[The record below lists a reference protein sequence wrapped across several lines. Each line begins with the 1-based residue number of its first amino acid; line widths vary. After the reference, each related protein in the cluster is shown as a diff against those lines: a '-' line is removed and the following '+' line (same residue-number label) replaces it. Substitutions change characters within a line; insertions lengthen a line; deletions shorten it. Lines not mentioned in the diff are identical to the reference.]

1 MLSPY
6 RALDLTDEK
15 GLLCGKI
22 LADLGAEV
30 IQIEIPS
37 GNTARKIPP
46 FAEGKT
52 NLEHSLFWYAFSA
65 GKKSITLDIESGIG
79 SDNLKK
85 LVRTADFLIESFAP
99 GYLDST
105 GLGYQ
110 TLSRINPGLIM
121 VSISPFGQTGP
132 YRDYKSGDLVSTA
145 MGGMA
150 YCTGE
155 VDRPPVRISL
165 DQTYSQASVH
175 AAAGLLIALN
185 QRARTARGQWVDVSM
200 QASVVRTLH
209 TQLPYWE
216 YSNRIVQRSGI
227 RRFRGGVSTQ
237 EIWPCKDG
245 FVSWMFFG
253 GAVGT
258 RQMQYMVE
266 WMDSKGMAGNLTD
279 EIQDWS
285 SLDLTSV
292 SPDKIRFWEQL
303 IGDFFKNHSKQ
314 ELYEEAVEKR
324 IPLTPL
330 NDVSD
335 VLEDK
340 QLIERNFWTNITYPD
355 LNTEVP
361 YPGFLFITSD
371 KECQPA
377 VKNRAPRLGENN
389 EDIYRELQ
397 EVEEEKRHSVIPG
410 GNTRENKPD
419 LAALGGLNVVDFSW
433 AFAGP
438 FIGAYLG
445 DYGANVIKIESNS
458 NLDITRVTSPYKDG
472 ISGINRSG
480 CFLVAN
486 NSKMSLTLNLK
497 HPKAS
502 QIVERLIN
510 WADIVVENFGTG
522 VMDRLGLSYEK
533 LREINPKIIMLSAT
547 IQGQTGPRASF
558 TGYGW
563 NTVALTGIGNLTGWP
578 DRSPVGTLQAYPDS
592 VVPWFGVVAIVA
604 ALDYR
609 RRTGKG
615 QYIDISQYE
624 TTCQFLAPLVMDYAV
639 NHNLSTRS
647 GNQSPYAAP
656 HGVYRCQGSDRWC
669 AISVFTEIEW
679 EAFRKTL
686 GYPEWTKEERFSSLQ
701 QRKQNEEQLNE
712 LVEEWT
718 QKYTPEE
725 ITGILQ
731 EAGVPAGIVKTNK
744 ELFKDPQLEHR
755 GYFQPIEHPEIGK
768 CYQQGWPVILSESPV
783 TIKPAP
789 CLGEHNEY
797 ICTRIL
803 GLSDEEFVDF
813 FREGVFD

>member
-30 IQIEIPS
+30 IQVESPS
-37 GNTARKIPP
+37 GNPARKIPP
-46 FAEGKT
+46 FARGKT
-52 NLEHSLFWYAFSA
+52 DPEHSLFWYAFSA
-65 GKKSITLDIESGIG
+65 GKKSVTLDMEVGNG
-79 SDNLKK
+79 RDNFKK
-85 LVRTADFLIESFAP
+85 LAGTADFLIESFPP
-99 GYLDST
+99 GYLDSI

-110 TLSRINPGLIM
+110 TLSSINPALIM

-132 YRDYKSGDLVSTA
+132 YRDYKAGDLVSTA

-155 VDRPPVRISL
+155 VDRPPIRISL

-175 AAAGLLIALN
+175 AAAGILIALN
-185 QRARTARGQWVDVSM
+185 QRSKIGRGQWIDVSM

-216 YSNRIVQRSGI
+216 YSNKIVERSGI
-227 RRFRGGVSTQ
+227 QRFRGGVSTQ

-266 WMDSKGMAGNLTD
+266 WMDSKGMAGSLTE

-285 SLDLTSV
+285 SLDLTKV
-292 SPDKIRFWEQL
+292 SPNKIRSWEQL
-303 IGDFFKNHSKQ
+303 IGDFFMNHTKL

-335 VLEDK
+335 VLEDN
-340 QLIERNFWTNITYPD
+340 QLIDRKFWTNVAYTD
-355 LNTEVP
+355 LDTEVP

-371 KECQPA
+371 EECQPA
-377 VKNRAPRLGENN
+377 VKGRAPRLGENN
-389 EDIYRELQ
+389 DDIYQELK
-397 EVEEEKRHSVIPG
+397 ELDEESIHAVLPG
-410 GNTRENKPD
+410 GNIPDNKRD
-419 LAALGGLNVVDFSW
+419 LAALEGLRVVDFSW

-438 FIGAYLG
+438 FIGSYLG
-445 DYGANVIKIESNS
+445 DYGANIIKIESNS

-486 NSKMSLTLNLK
+486 NSKMSLTLDLK
-497 HPKAS
+497 NPKA
-502 QIVERLIN
+502 RLIIEKLIS
-510 WADIVVENFGTG
+510 WADVVVENFGTG
-522 VMDRLGLSYEK
+522 VMDRLGLNYKK
-533 LREINPKIIMLSAT
+533 LQAINPNIIMLSAT

-592 VVPWFGVVAIVA
+592 VVPWFGVVAILA

-639 NHNLSTRS
+639 NNNLSTRV
-647 GNQSPYAAP
+647 GNQSSYSVP
-656 HGVYRCQGSDRWC
+656 HGVYRCKGNDRWC
-669 AISVFTEIEW
+669 AISVFTEIER
-679 EAFRKTL
+679 EAFRKAI
-686 GYPEWTKEERFSSLQ
+686 GYPEWTKEKRFSALQ
-701 QRKQNEEQLNE
+701 QRKENEGQLNE
-712 LVEEWT
+712 LVEKWT
-718 QKYTPEE
+718 HKHTPEE
-725 ITGILQ
+725 IMGILQ
-731 EAGVPAGIVKTNK
+731 KAGVPAGIVKTNK
-744 ELFKDPQLEHR
+744 ELFEDPQLKHR
-755 GYFQPIEHPEIGK
+755 GYFQLIDHPEIGK
-768 CYQQGWPVILSESPV
+768 CYQQGWPILLSESPV
-783 TIKPAP
+783 NIKPAP

-797 ICTRIL
+797 ICTGIL
-803 GLSDEEFVDF
+803 GLSDEEFIGLF
-813 FREGVFD
+813 SEGVFD

>member
-1 MLSPY
+1 MLNPY

-30 IQIEIPS
+30 IQIESPS
-37 GNTARKIPP
+37 GNPARKIPP

-52 NLEHSLFWYAFSA
+52 DLEHSLFWYAFSA
-65 GKKSITLDIESGIG
+65 GKKSITLDIESGNDR
-79 SDNLKK
+79 DNFKK
-85 LVRTADFLIESFAP
+85 LAAITDFLIESFPP
-99 GYLDST
+99 GYLDSI

-110 TLSRINPGLIM
+110 TLSRINPALIM

-132 YRDYKSGDLVSTA
+132 YRDYKAGDLVSTA

-155 VDRPPVRISL
+155 VDRPPIRISL
-165 DQTYSQASVH
+165 DQTYSQAGVH

-185 QRARTARGQWVDVSM
+185 QRSKTGRGQWVDVSM

-216 YSNRIVQRSGI
+216 YGNRIVARSGI

-258 RQMQYMVE
+258 RQMRYMVE
-266 WMDSKGMAGNLTD
+266 WMDSKGMAGSLTD

-285 SLDLTSV
+285 SLDLTNV
-292 SPDKIRFWEQL
+292 SPDKIRSWEQL
-303 IGDFFKNHSKQ
+303 IGDFFLNHTKL
-314 ELYEEAVEKR
+314 ELYEEAVEKH

-340 QLIERNFWTNITYPD
+340 QLIERKFWTNIAYSD
-355 LNTEVP
+355 LDNEVP

-371 KECQPA
+371 EECQPA
-377 VKNRAPRLGENN
+377 IKSRAPRLGENN
-389 EDIYRELQ
+389 NEILRELG
-397 EVEEEKRHSVIPG
+397 EIETEKTYSALSGRDIP
-410 GNTRENKPD
+410 EYKPGFT
-419 LAALGGLNVVDFSW
+419 ALEGLNVVDFSW

-438 FIGAYLG
+438 FIGSYLG
-445 DYGANVIKIESNS
+445 DYGANLIKIESNS

-472 ISGINRSG
+472 VSGINRSG

-486 NSKMSLTLNLK
+486 NSKMSLTLDLK
-497 HPKAS
+497 HPKA
-502 QIVERLIN
+502 QHIIERLIG
-510 WADIVVENFGTG
+510 WADVVVENFGTG
-522 VMDRLGLSYEK
+522 VMDRLGLNYEK
-533 LREINPKIIMLSAT
+533 LKAINPNIIMLSAT
-547 IQGQTGPRASF
+547 IQGQTGPRALF

-592 VVPWFGVVAIVA
+592 VVPWFGVAAILA

-624 TTCQFLAPLVMDYAV
+624 TTCQFLAPLVMDYVV
-639 NHNLSTRS
+639 NHNLSSRS
-647 GNQSPYAAP
+647 GNQSQYAAP
-656 HGVYRCQGSDRWC
+656 HGVYRCKGSDRWC
-669 AISVFTEIEW
+669 AISVFNENEW
-679 EAFRKTL
+679 EAFKKAL
-686 GYPEWTKEERFSSLQ
+686 DYPEWMKEERFSSLEL
-701 QRKQNEEQLNE
+701 RKENEEQLNE

-718 QKYTPEE
+718 QNYIPEE
-725 ITGILQ
+725 ITEILQ
-731 EAGVPAGIVKTNK
+731 GVGVPAGIVKTNK
-744 ELFKDPQLEHR
+744 ELFEDPQLEHR
-755 GYFQPIEHPEIGK
+755 GYFQLIEHPEIGK
-768 CYQQGWPVILSESPV
+768 CYQQGWPILLSENPV
-783 TIKPAP
+783 HIKPAP

-797 ICTRIL
+797 VCTKIL
-803 GLSDEEFVDF
+803 DLSDEEFIDLLSD
-813 FREGVFD
+813 GVFD

>member
-30 IQIEIPS
+30 IQVENLS
-37 GNTARKIPP
+37 GNPARKIPP
-46 FAEGKT
+46 FAEGK
-52 NLEHSLFWYAFSA
+52 NGPEHSLFWYAFSA
-65 GKKSITLDIESGIG
+65 GKKSIILDIDSGTG
-79 SDNLKK
+79 RGNLKK
-85 LVRTADFLIESFAP
+85 LVGTTDFLIESFDP
-99 GYLDST
+99 GYLDSI

-110 TLSRINPGLIM
+110 TLSSINPALIM

-132 YRDYKSGDLVSTA
+132 YRDYKAGDLVSTA

-155 VDRPPVRISL
+155 EDRPPIRISL
-165 DQTYSQASVH
+165 DQTFSQASVH

-185 QRARTARGQWVDVSM
+185 QRSKTGRGQWVDVSM
-200 QASVVRTLH
+200 QVSVVRTLH

-216 YSNRIVQRSGI
+216 YSNRIVERSGI

-266 WMDSKGMAGNLTD
+266 WMDSKGMAGTLTD

-285 SLDLTSV
+285 SLDLTKV
-292 SPDKIRFWEQL
+292 SPDKIRSWEQL
-303 IGDFFKNHSKQ
+303 IGDFFMNHSKQ

-335 VLEDK
+335 VLKDK
-340 QLIERNFWTNITYPD
+340 QLLERNFWTNITYPD
-355 LNTEVP
+355 LDTEVP

-371 KECQPA
+371 NECQPA
-377 VKNRAPRLGENN
+377 VKSRAPRLGENN
-389 EDIYRELQ
+389 DDIYHDLRELGD
-397 EVEEEKRHSVIPG
+397 EESRSMISS
-410 GNTRENKPD
+410 GNNAENKPG
-419 LAALGGLNVVDFSW
+419 LAALEGLNVVDFSW

-472 ISGINRSG
+472 ISGVNRSG

-486 NSKMSLTLNLK
+486 NSKMSLTLDLK
-497 HPKAS
+497 HPKAR
-502 QIVERLIN
+502 QIIERLIG
-510 WADIVVENFGTG
+510 WADVVVENFGTG
-522 VMDRLGLSYEK
+522 VMDRLRLNYEK
-533 LREINPKIIMLSAT
+533 LKIINPKIIMLSAT

-592 VVPWFGVVAIVA
+592 VVPWFGVVAILA

-624 TTCQFLAPLVMDYAV
+624 TTCQFLAPLVMDFAV
-639 NHNLSTRS
+639 NRNLSTRL
-647 GNQSPYAAP
+647 GNRSAYAAP

-669 AISVFTEIEW
+669 AISIFTDIQW
-679 EAFRKTL
+679 ETFRKAL
-686 GYPEWTKEERFSSLQ
+686 GYPEWTKEERFSPLQ
-701 QRKQNEEQLNE
+701 QRKENEEQLNK

-731 EAGVPAGIVKTNK
+731 EAGIPAGIVKTNK
-744 ELFKDPQLEHR
+744 ELFEDPQLEHR
-755 GYFQPIEHPEIGK
+755 GYFQHIEHSEIGK
-768 CYQQGWPVILSESPV
+768 CYQQGWPIVLSESPV
-783 TIKPAP
+783 HIKPAP

-797 ICTRIL
+797 ICTGIL
-803 GLSDEEFVDF
+803 GLSDEEFIDLLND
-813 FREGVFD
+813 GVFD